1 MSPLLIGIAGGSGS
15 GKTTLAKRIISRF
28 RDQVSFLSLD
38 NYYYDQSS
46 ITLEERRKINYDHP
60 SAFDFALFRDHLKS
74 LKRGETIYS
83 PTYSFSQYIRLP
95 ETVKIEPKNVVIV
108 EGIFVLWDQEVREL
122 LDIKIYVDCD
132 SDLRFIRRML
142 RDIKERGREIDL
154 VIEQYIST
162 VRPMHIQFVEP
173 TKRYADIIVPE
184 GGYNNVAFELIIS
197 RISQFLVKENV
208 EQVKT

>member
-15 GKTTLAKRIISRF
+15 GKTTLAKRIINRF
-28 RDQVSFLSLD
+28 KNNVSFISLD
-38 NYYYDQSS
+38 NYYHDQSH

-60 SAFDFALFRDHLKS
+60 SAFDFALFKDHLRS
-74 LKRGETIYS
+74 LKRGEVVYS

-95 ETVKIEPKNVVIV
+95 ETIKVEPKDVVVV
-108 EGIFVLWDQEVREL
+108 EGILVLWDQDVRDL

-142 RDIKERGREIDL
+142 RDIKERGREMEI

-197 RISQFLVKENV
+197 RISQFLERKDV